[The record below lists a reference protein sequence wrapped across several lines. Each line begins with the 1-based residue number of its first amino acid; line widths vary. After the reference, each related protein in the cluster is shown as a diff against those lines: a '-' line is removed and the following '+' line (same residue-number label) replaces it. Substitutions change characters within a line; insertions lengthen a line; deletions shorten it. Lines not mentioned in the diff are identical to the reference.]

1 VADVVPPTTDHYD
14 FAPPPP
20 LEMVPP
26 IAADHMVHLLLSECT
41 PSMQSSSFYL
51 SQLPKKKDKPLKFSA
66 LHPSSLE
73 FNTGYGLRFVETPD
87 PSIIVTSLFVMAVV
101 IGTAFGVCWTVFKK
115 DMQDAWPIAAYFVS
129 VMALAVVTWQI
140 RATS

>member
-1 VADVVPPTTDHYD
+1 
-14 FAPPPP
+14 
-20 LEMVPP
+20 
-26 IAADHMVHLLLSECT
+26 
-41 PSMQSSSFYL
+41 MQNSSFYL

-66 LHPSSLE
+66 LHPPSLE

-87 PSIIVTSLFVMAVV
+87 PSIIATFLFVMAVV
-101 IGTAFGVCWTVFKK
+101 IGTVFGVCWTVFKK